1 MCYALHFRP
10 LQSFFQIVF
19 LLTLFEY
26 GSERLNRHAFRWNPV
41 RYLSPSSSPSN
52 GSIQSI
58 FLRTLF
64 EYGSERL
71 NRRAFQKESGATF
84 VALGFFFQRFDSE
97 HLSSHIIIST
107 LLQSILFVLLVCLKR
122 YMFLSSLVG

>member
-1 MCYALHFRP
+1 MLCTF
-10 LQSFFQIVF
+10 
-19 LLTLFEY
+19 TLFSPLFECY
-26 GSERLNRHAFRWNPV
+26 FFLHWKDGIDVRFRRNPV
-41 RYLSPSSSPSN
+41 RLASPSPSSSN
-52 GSIQSI
+52 VSIQSI

-97 HLSSHIIIST
+97 HLSSHIVIST

-122 YMFLSSLVG
+122 YMFLFSLVG

>member
-1 MCYALHFRP
+1 MLCTF
-10 LQSFFQIVF
+10 
-19 LLTLFEY
+19 TLFSPLFKCY
-26 GSERLNRHAFRWNPV
+26 FFLHWKDGIDVRFRRNPV
-41 RYLSPSSSPSN
+41 RLSSPSPSSSN
-52 GSIQSI
+52 VSIQSI

-97 HLSSHIIIST
+97 HLSSHIVIST

-122 YMFLSSLVG
+122 YMFLFSLVS